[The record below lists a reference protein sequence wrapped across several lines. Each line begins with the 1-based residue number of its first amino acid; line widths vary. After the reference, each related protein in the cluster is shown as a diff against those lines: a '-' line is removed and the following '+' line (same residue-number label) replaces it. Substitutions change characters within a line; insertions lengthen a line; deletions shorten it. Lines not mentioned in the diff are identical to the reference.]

1 MNALDLS
8 IVRARQG
15 TTAGSLGPGPAVF
28 YIRTMDLNGDGRIN
42 ALDLT
47 AVRRNL
53 NQSLPA
59 AATSVLVDSH

>member
-1 MNALDLS
+1 MRCYRPAFS
-8 IVRARQG
+8 KTPSAVRVRARQG
-15 TTAGSLGPGPAVF
+15 TTAAF
-28 YIRTMDLNGDGRIN
+28 YIRTMDLNGDGRMN

-59 AATSVLVDSH
+59 SATSLLR